1 MAGDPNSGARS
12 PAVQQALSVVDLGLQ
27 AATAYKRPD
36 LVDRLRATRRR
47 LADPAFHVFV
57 VGEFKQG
64 KSSLVNALLNAP
76 VCPVDD
82 DIATSVPTAVGYAE
96 QPRAAVLMRPP
107 DSEDPDA
114 GDDREPIRED
124 IAVDQV
130 ARYVTEA
137 TNPASEHRVASVEVF
152 LPRKLLADGLVIVD
166 TPGVGGLGSAHS
178 AATIGALPMA
188 DAVIFVSDASQEFSA
203 PELEFLRTSRRM
215 CSNIICVLTK
225 TDFYPAWR
233 KIRDLDAA
241 HLEDAGIKARLVTVS
256 SALRIHAL
264 RNNDRGLN
272 QESGFPALVGY
283 LQNDIAAN
291 AEILTIR
298 NAVSDTVS
306 VCGLIESQFRGE
318 RDALTDPARAK
329 SLVEN
334 LTEVKE
340 RANRL
345 RSGVSK
351 WQQTLNDGIQ
361 DLQGDLDHE
370 LRGRMRQIT
379 RKADESIEATD
390 PADAWDEFQAW
401 LYRRT
406 AEDVVATYASLHAKA
421 RELALRVNDHF
432 GEDGGA
438 LAINLA
444 VANPS
449 QMLGSIGNSAVV
461 DPKNL
466 GMGQQTMTAL
476 RSSYGGVM
484 MFGMLARTAGLAMM
498 NPATIVLGLFMGRS
512 ALRSEK
518 ERALAQRRAQAK
530 QAHRKY
536 TDEVSFIVGKDARDT
551 LRRVQRQLRDFF
563 SARAEELH
571 RSTAEALN
579 AAQKAVKSDEA
590 TRQSRLKDVEAEL
603 VRISRL
609 RKRSLDLAAAA
620 AAAKAGQRQAQGGR
634 APQQAGRAPQRAGAP
649 AAGRA
654 PQRGGGQA

>member
-12 PAVQQALSVVDLGLQ
+12 PAVQQALSVVDLGVQ

-36 LVDRLRATRRR
+36 LVDRLRATQRR

-82 DIATSVPTAVGYAE
+82 DIATSVPTAIGYAE
-96 QPRAAVLMRPP
+96 QPRAAVQFRAPE
-107 DSEDPDA
+107 SEDPDA
-114 GDDREPIRED
+114 GDEREPVRQD
-124 IAVDQV
+124 IPVDQI
-130 ARYVTEA
+130 AQYVTEA
-137 TNPASEHRVASVEVF
+137 TNPANQQRVASVEVS

-188 DAVIFVSDASQEFSA
+188 DAVIFVTDASQEFTA
-203 PELEFLRTSRRM
+203 PELDFLKLARRM
-215 CSNIICVLTK
+215 CPNIICVLTK
-225 TDFYPAWR
+225 TDFYPSWR
-233 KIRDLDAA
+233 KIRDLDVA
-241 HLEDAGIKARLVTVS
+241 HLERAGIKAKLITVS

-264 RNNDRGLN
+264 RKNDRNLN

-291 AEILTIR
+291 AETLTLR
-298 NAVSDTVS
+298 NATSDLVS
-306 VCGLIESQFRGE
+306 VCGLIESQFRSE
-318 RDALTDPARAK
+318 REALTNPERARA
-329 SLVEN
+329 LVEN

-351 WQQTLNDGIQ
+351 WQQTLNDGIT
-361 DLQGDLDHE
+361 DLQGDLDYE
-370 LRGRMRQIT
+370 LRGRIRQVT
-379 RKADESIEATD
+379 KQADESIEATD

-401 LYRRT
+401 LYRRV
-406 AEDVVATYASLHAKA
+406 AEDVVATYASLHAKG
-421 RELALRVNDHF
+421 RDLAQRVNEHF
-432 GEDGGA
+432 GEDGGEV
-438 LAINLA
+438 AINLA
-444 VANPS
+444 VMNPS
-449 QMLGSIGNSAVV
+449 QMLGSLGSAADV
-461 DPKNL
+461 DGSNL
-466 GMGQQTMTAL
+466 GMTQQTLTAL

-512 ALRSEK
+512 AMKSEK
-518 ERALAQRRAQAK
+518 DRALAQRRGQAK

-536 TDEVSFIVGKDARDT
+536 TDEVSFVVGKDAKDT

-563 SARAEELH
+563 SSRADELH
-571 RSTAEALN
+571 RSTTEALN

-590 TRQSRLKDVEAEL
+590 TRGSRLKDVEAEL
-603 VRISRL
+603 VRIGRL
-609 RKRSLDLAAAA
+609 RKRAMEIE
-620 AAAKAGQRQAQGGR
+620 AKAGQAGQGQGQSAQA
-634 APQQAGRAPQRAGAP
+634 APQQRAG
-649 AAGRA
+649 GR
-654 PQRGGGQA
+654 G

>member
-12 PAVQQALSVVDLGLQ
+12 PAVQQALSVVELGIQ
-27 AATAYKRPD
+27 AAGAYKRAD
-36 LVDRLRATRRR
+36 LVERLRATRRR

-96 QPRAAVLMRPP
+96 QPQAAVVFRPP

-114 GDDREPIRED
+114 DEREPVRQQIP
-124 IAVDQV
+124 VDQV
-130 ARYVTEA
+130 AQYVTEA
-137 TNPASEHRVASVEVF
+137 TKPANDQRVASVEVS

-188 DAVIFVSDASQEFSA
+188 DAVIFVTDASQEFSA
-203 PELEFLRTSRRM
+203 PELEFLKTARRI
-215 CSNIICVLTK
+215 CNNIICVLTK
-225 TDFYPAWR
+225 TDFYPSWR
-233 KIRDLDAA
+233 KIRDLDIG
-241 HLEDAGIKARLVTVS
+241 HLEQAGIKAKLITVS

-264 RNNDRGLN
+264 RNNDRNLN
-272 QESGFPALVGY
+272 QESGFPTLVGY

-291 AEILTIR
+291 AETLTLR
-298 NAVSDTVS
+298 NATGDLVS
-306 VCGLIESQFRGE
+306 VCGLIESQFRSE
-318 RDALTDPARAK
+318 REALTDPERARA
-329 SLVEN
+329 LVEN
-334 LTEVKE
+334 LTEIKE

-361 DLQGDLDHE
+361 DLQGDLDYE
-370 LRGRMRQIT
+370 MRGRMRQVT
-379 RKADESIEATD
+379 KQADESIETTD

-401 LYRRT
+401 LYRRV
-406 AEDVVATYASLHAKA
+406 AEDVIGTYASLHAKS
-421 RELALRVNDHF
+421 RELALRVNEHF
-432 GEDGGA
+432 GEDGGEVG
-438 LAINLA
+438 INLA
-444 VANPS
+444 IMNPS
-449 QMLGSIGNSAVV
+449 QMLGELGSSAEV
-461 DPKNL
+461 DSKNL

-518 ERALAQRRAQAK
+518 ERALAQRRGQAK

-536 TDEVSFIVGKDARDT
+536 TDEVSFVVGKDARDT

-563 SARAEELH
+563 SSRADELH
-571 RSTAEALN
+571 RSTSEALN
-579 AAQKAVKSDEA
+579 GAQKAVKSDEA
-590 TRQSRLKDVEAEL
+590 TRQNRLKDVEAEL
-603 VRISRL
+603 VRIGRL
-609 RKRSLDLAAAA
+609 RKRATDLD
-620 AAAKAGQRQAQGGR
+620 AKATQAVQAAQAAQASQAQ
-634 APQQAGRAPQRAGAP
+634 QRSQSPAP
-649 AAGRA
+649 AGGRA
-654 PQRGGGQA
+654 PQRGGGRA

>member
-12 PAVQQALSVVDLGLQ
+12 PAVQQALSVVELGLQ
-27 AATAYKRPD
+27 AANAYKRPD

-47 LADPAFHVFV
+47 LVDPAFHVFV

-96 QPRAAVLMRPP
+96 QPRAAVLFRPP

-114 GDDREPIRED
+114 GADEREPIRQD
-124 IAVDQV
+124 IPVDQV
-130 ARYVTEA
+130 AQYVTEA
-137 TNPASEHRVASVEVF
+137 TRPANDQRVASVEVS

-203 PELEFLRTSRRM
+203 PELEFLKTARRI
-215 CSNIICVLTK
+215 CPNIICVLTK
-225 TDFYPAWR
+225 TDFYPSWR
-233 KIRDLDAA
+233 KIRDLDIG
-241 HLEDAGIKARLVTVS
+241 HLEQAKIKARLITVS

-264 RNNDRGLN
+264 RNNDRNLN
-272 QESGFPALVGY
+272 QESGFPTLVGY

-291 AEILTIR
+291 AETLTLR
-298 NAVSDTVS
+298 NATSDLAS
-306 VCGLIESQFRGE
+306 VCGLIESQFRSE
-318 RDALTDPARAK
+318 REALTDPERARA
-329 SLVEN
+329 LVEN
-334 LTEVKE
+334 LTEIKE

-361 DLQGDLDHE
+361 DLQGDLDYE
-370 LRGRMRQIT
+370 MRGRMRQVT
-379 RKADESIEATD
+379 KQADESIESTD

-401 LYRRT
+401 LYRRV
-406 AEDVVATYASLHAKA
+406 AEDVVATYASLHAKS
-421 RELALRVNDHF
+421 RELALRVNEHF
-432 GEDGGA
+432 GEDGGEV
-438 LAINLA
+438 AINLA
-444 VANPS
+444 IMNPS
-449 QMLGSIGNSAVV
+449 QMLGSLSSAADV
-461 DPKNL
+461 DGKNL

-518 ERALAQRRAQAK
+518 ERALAQRRGQAK

-536 TDEVSFIVGKDARDT
+536 TDEVSFVVGKDARDT

-563 SARAEELH
+563 SSRADELH
-571 RSTAEALN
+571 RSTSEALN

-590 TRQSRLKDVEAEL
+590 TRQNRLKDVEAEL
-603 VRISRL
+603 VRIGRL
-609 RKRSLDLAAAA
+609 RKRAMDLD
-620 AAAKAGQRQAQGGR
+620 AKAQAGQTAQAGPAQGQAQG
-634 APQQAGRAPQRAGAP
+634 Q
-649 AAGRA
+649 A
-654 PQRGGGQA
+654 PQRGGGRA

>member
-12 PAVQQALSVVDLGLQ
+12 PAVQQALSVVELGLQ

-47 LADPAFHVFV
+47 LVDPAFHVFV

-76 VCPVDD
+76 ICPVDD

-96 QPRAAVLMRPP
+96 QPKAAVVFRPP

-114 GDDREPIRED
+114 GADEREPLRQEIP
-124 IAVDQV
+124 VDQV
-130 ARYVTEA
+130 AQYVTEA
-137 TNPASEHRVASVEVF
+137 TKPANDQRVASVEVS

-203 PELEFLRTSRRM
+203 PELEFLKTARRM
-215 CSNIICVLTK
+215 CPNIICVLTK
-225 TDFYPAWR
+225 TDFYPSWR
-233 KIRDLDAA
+233 KIRDLDIG
-241 HLEDAGIKARLVTVS
+241 HLERAGIKARLITVS
-256 SALRIHAL
+256 SSLRIHAL
-264 RNNDRGLN
+264 RNNDRNLN

-291 AEILTIR
+291 AETLTLR
-298 NAVSDTVS
+298 NATSDLVS
-306 VCGLIESQFRGE
+306 VCGLIESQFRSE
-318 RDALTDPARAK
+318 REALTDPKRARA
-329 SLVEN
+329 LVEN
-334 LTEVKE
+334 LTETKE

-351 WQQTLNDGIQ
+351 WQQTLNDGIT
-361 DLQGDLDHE
+361 DLQGDLEFE
-370 LRGRMRQIT
+370 LRGRLRQVT
-379 RKADESIEATD
+379 KQADESIESTD

-401 LYRRT
+401 LYRRV
-406 AEDVVATYASLHAKA
+406 AEDVVATYASLHAKS
-421 RELALRVNDHF
+421 RELAQRVNEHF
-432 GEDGGA
+432 GEDGGEV
-438 LAINLA
+438 AINLA
-444 VANPS
+444 IMNPS
-449 QMLGSIGNSAVV
+449 QMLGSLGSSAEM

-512 ALRSEK
+512 AMKSEK
-518 ERALAQRRAQAK
+518 ERALAQRRGQAK

-536 TDEVSFIVGKDARDT
+536 TDEVGFVVGKDSRDT

-563 SARAEELH
+563 SSRADELH
-571 RSTAEALN
+571 RSTSEALN

-590 TRQSRLKDVEAEL
+590 TRHHRLKDVEAEL
-603 VRISRL
+603 VRIGRL
-609 RKRSLDLAAAA
+609 RKRAMELD
-620 AAAKAGQRQAQGGR
+620 AKAQAAPAPGAQ
-634 APQQAGRAPQRAGAP
+634 APQSQAG
-649 AAGRA
+649 GRA
-654 PQRGGGQA
+654 PQRGGGRS